1 MAKKKKKKKKSSIDI
16 GKRIAATRAQRGLT
30 QGLVARRAGTDP
42 SYLSRIETGKVHPT
56 VRTALRIAAAL
67 RISLDDLLGP
77 SPPEFQGRDCPVSPS
92 GHCLMDLI
100 DTHAPDAVSTEP
112 DKFTPRQLRL
122 LSRFSRVVQHADR
135 TLLRALEVVT
145 DQIWT
150 ARKAQASK

>member
-1 MAKKKKKKKKSSIDI
+1 MARKKSPVDI
-16 GKRIAATRAQRGLT
+16 GKRIAATRAQRGLS

-77 SPPEFQGRDCPVSPS
+77 SPSDFEGRECPVSPS

-100 DTHAPDAVSTEP
+100 DTHAPNSVSADP
-112 DKFTPRQLRL
+112 NKYTPRQLRM
-122 LSRFSRVVQHADR
+122 LSRFAHIVRDADR
-135 TLLRALEVVT
+135 SLVRSLEVLLE
-145 DQIWT
+145 QIWI
-150 ARKAQASK
+150 ARQMKESK

>member
-1 MAKKKKKKKKSSIDI
+1 MVKKKKKKTPIDL
-16 GKRIAATRAQRGLT
+16 GKRIAATRAQRGLS

-77 SPPEFQGRDCPVSPS
+77 SPSDFKGRDCPVSPN

-100 DTHAPDAVSTEP
+100 DTNASDVSADPDR
-112 DKFTPRQLRL
+112 FTPRQLRL
-122 LSRFSRVVQHADR
+122 LSRFSRIVGDGDR
-135 TLLRALEVVT
+135 TLVRALEVLLE
-145 DQIWT
+145 QLWT
-150 ARKAQASK
+150 ARQAQAKTE

>member
-1 MAKKKKKKKKSSIDI
+1 MAKKKKVVIDI
-16 GKRIAATRAQRGLT
+16 GQRIAATRAQRGLS

-77 SPPEFQGRDCPVSPS
+77 SPSDYEGRDCPVSPS

-100 DTHAPDAVSTEP
+100 DTHAADFVSGEP
-112 DKFTPRQLRL
+112 GKYTPRQLRL
-122 LSRFSRVVQHADR
+122 LSRFSHVVRDADR
-135 TLLRALEVVT
+135 SLLRALEVLME
-145 DQIWT
+145 QIWT
-150 ARKAQASK
+150 ARKVQAGE